1 MFAISQST
9 LRSSTSKATDSL
21 LKTCLLT
28 VLAIIAF
35 AANSVLSRLALAEEA
50 IDAAS
55 FTAVR
60 LITGALVL
68 LIIVSV
74 KSLSHGQSINLLKV
88 VKPVSGSWFASIML
102 FIYAVTFSYAYIT
115 MDTGTGAL
123 ILFGSVQL
131 TMIAISLLFGTRLY
145 LAEWVGVLM
154 AFSGLIYLVLPDVS
168 SPSFN
173 GFILMTLSGVA
184 WGVYTL
190 KGRHSQAPILDT
202 AYNFARTLPLVLV
215 LIIVAFD
222 SLHFT
227 YQGII
232 LAAIAGG
239 LTSAIGYS
247 IWYIALKGLSAT
259 QAAVIQL
266 SVPIIAAIG
275 GVIFVAEPIT
285 YRLVISSLV
294 VLGGILTVVIGRYYS
309 INTATKTTNETR

>member
-1 MFAISQST
+1 M
-9 LRSSTSKATDSL
+9 
-21 LKTCLLT
+21 LT

-74 KSLSHGQSINLLKV
+74 KSLSHGQSINLSKVVKKV

-102 FIYAVTFSYAYIT
+102 FIYAVTFSYAYISV
-115 MDTGTGAL
+115 DTGTGAL

-131 TMIAISLLFGTRLY
+131 TMIAISLLVGTRLY
-145 LAEWVGVLM
+145 LAEWVGILM

-190 KGRHSQAPILDT
+190 KGRHSQAPIMDT

-222 SLHFT
+222 SLNLT

-285 YRLVISSLV
+285 YRLMISSLV
-294 VLGGILTVVIGRYYS
+294 VLGGILAVVIGRYYS
-309 INTATKTTNETR
+309 INAATKTTNETR

>member
-9 LRSSTSKATDSL
+9 LRSSTSKAADSL

-74 KSLSHGQSINLLKV
+74 KSLSHNQSINLLKV

-190 KGRHSQAPILDT
+190 KGRHSQAPIMDT

-285 YRLVISSLV
+285 YRLMISSLV

-309 INTATKTTNETR
+309 INAATKTTNETR

>member
-9 LRSSTSKATDSL
+9 LRSSTSKAADSL

-74 KSLSHGQSINLLKV
+74 KSLSHGQSINLSKV

-102 FIYAVTFSYAYIT
+102 FIYAVTFSYAYISV
-115 MDTGTGAL
+115 DTGTGAL

-145 LAEWVGVLM
+145 LAEWVGILM

-190 KGRHSQAPILDT
+190 KGRRSQAPIMDT
-202 AYNFARTLPLVLV
+202 AYNFACTLPLVLV

-222 SLHFT
+222 SFHFT

-239 LTSAIGYS
+239 LTSAVGYS

-285 YRLVISSLV
+285 YRLMISSLV

-309 INTATKTTNETR
+309 INAATKTTNETG